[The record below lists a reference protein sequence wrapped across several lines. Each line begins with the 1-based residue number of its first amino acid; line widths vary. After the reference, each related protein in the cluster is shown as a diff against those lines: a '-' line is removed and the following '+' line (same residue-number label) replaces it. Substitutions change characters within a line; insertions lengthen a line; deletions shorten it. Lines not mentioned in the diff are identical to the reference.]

1 MNKTIRIA
9 AVVTLLATAVLAQD
23 PLVVHRVSRDAMAID
38 RVAEAAKKDLP
49 VELLKRIVNEDIDLL
64 RGKRPDGGYQY
75 ATWERLEGGRTDR
88 QISVNPRKDDAL
100 EAFEMRGAWV
110 YRLLVSAPA
119 RRLYVTK
126 NRPVYVDRVEMDFIP
141 EAGSSTQTHVV
152 KVESWMA
159 PGEVRPID
167 FPVVA
172 KQGGVRVYA
181 KADKEKGYGNITL
194 SLVQAKIIDN
204 ADSPYADTVASAKAM
219 LRAIEANEIPS
230 IRSMATRI
238 QDTLGNPIAPLA
250 AVVHTTPAPTP
261 APAVSNV
268 TVTAPAS
275 TTANADLYRDL
286 QEIEDLLTGSE
297 AERRQGLDKL
307 HQLTRKYRP

>member
-1 MNKTIRIA
+1 MNKTLRIA

-38 RVAEAAKKDLP
+38 RVAEVSKKDLP
-49 VELLKRIVNEDIDLL
+49 VEVLKRIVNEDIDLL

-75 ATWERLEGGRTDR
+75 ATWERLEGGRNDR
-88 QISVNPRKDDAL
+88 QISVNPRKDDGL
-100 EAFEMRGAWV
+100 EMFEMRGAWV
-110 YRLLVSAPA
+110 YRLLISAPT

-126 NRPVYVDRVEMDFIP
+126 NRPVFIDRVEMDFIP

-152 KVESWMA
+152 KVESWMEL
-159 PGEVRPID
+159 GEVRPID

-194 SLVQAKIIDN
+194 TLVQAKIIDN
-204 ADSPYADTVASAKAM
+204 ADSPYADTVASAKTM

-250 AVVHTTPAPTP
+250 AAVHVTPAPAP

-268 TVTAPAS
+268 TVTAPS
-275 TTANADLYRDL
+275 PTTANADLYRDL

>member
-1 MNKTIRIA
+1 MNKTFRLG
-9 AVVTLLATAVLAQD
+9 AVVTLLATAALAQD

-88 QISVNPRKDDAL
+88 QYSVNPRKDDSL
-100 EAFEMRGAWV
+100 EVFEMRGAWV
-110 YRLLVSAPA
+110 YRLLISAPS

-126 NRPVYVDRVEMDFIP
+126 NRPVFIDRVEMDFIP
-141 EAGSSTQTHVV
+141 EAGTSTQAHAG
-152 KVESWMA
+152 KVEAWME

-181 KADKEKGYGNITL
+181 RSDREKGYGNITL

-238 QDTLGNPIAPLA
+238 QETLGVPASSLA
-250 AVVHTTPAPTP
+250 AAVHASTPPAP

-268 TVTAPAS
+268 TVTAPSA
-275 TTANADLYRDL
+275 TAANADLYRDL
-286 QEIEDLLTGSE
+286 QEIEDLLSGSE

>member
-1 MNKTIRIA
+1 MIKTSLMSVVVLLCA
-9 AVVTLLATAVLAQD
+9 AATLAQD
-23 PLVVHRVSRDAMAID
+23 PIVVHRVSRDAMAID
-38 RVAEAAKKDLP
+38 RVAEVSKKDLP

-75 ATWERLEGGRTDR
+75 ATWERLEGGRVDR
-88 QISVNPRKDDAL
+88 EVSVNPRKDDTL
-100 EAFEMRGAWV
+100 EAFEMRGSWV
-110 YRLLVSAPA
+110 YRLLIATPS
-119 RRLYVTK
+119 RRLFVTR
-126 NRPVYVDRVEMDFIP
+126 NRPVYVDRVEMDFVP
-141 EAGSSTQTHVV
+141 EVGTTTQTHVV
-152 KVESWMA
+152 KVEAWME

-172 KQGGVRVYA
+172 KQGGVKVYA
-181 KADKEKGYGNITL
+181 RTDRERGYGNLTL

-219 LRAIEANEIPS
+219 LRAIETNEIPS
-230 IRSMATRI
+230 IRAMAKRI
-238 QDTLGNPIAPLA
+238 QDTLGVPPQQLA
-250 AVVHTTPAPTP
+250 AAVHNSTRTP
-261 APAVSNV
+261 APATSEL
-268 TVTAPAS
+268 TVTAVPVTPAN
-275 TTANADLYRDL
+275 TDLYREL